1 MNQKKLTLWLRLLA
15 GAAGCACL
23 LSACTGGKTVTTG
36 ALMGM
41 ASSAYR
47 ESSSVLPEASSSH
60 EAASDEASSAGTS
73 SAPAPA
79 ASSKEANSRV
89 ESSAPAPSSRPAAPA
104 PSSQAE
110 PSPPKEAPP
119 EKEPRTIPSQEGGPQ
134 KGGSQGSKN
143 PGYLDGLYVQP
154 PPEDTAAEKKK
165 VAYLT
170 FDDGPSKQTARVLD
184 ILKEKKVTATFFV
197 IHNGSKEAETLYKRI
212 VEEGHQLAIHS
223 YTHDYKKVYQS
234 EQSFFEEYKAMQEFL
249 QKVTGQKVSDFR
261 FPGGSSN
268 TVTSKE
274 RIKGIIQQF
283 NRLGIRYYDWNV
295 CSGDAEGK
303 KASKQKIV
311 DNVLKDAVKYNEP
324 VILMHDAAP
333 KDTTVDALPEII
345 DGLRKQ
351 GYTFESVNHRKDPCQ
366 HRKY

>member
-36 ALMGM
+36 ALMGT

-47 ESSSVLPEASSSH
+47 ESSSH

-104 PSSQAE
+104 PSSQ
-110 PSPPKEAPP
+110 
-119 EKEPRTIPSQEGGPQ
+119 EGGPQ

-154 PPEDTAAEKKK
+154 PPEDAAAEKEK

-351 GYTFESVNHRKDPCQ
+351 GYTFASVNHRKEPCQ